1 MAKLT
6 HLDENGSANM
16 VDVTDKAVTS
26 RTAAAVG
33 TITMNREAYQALRDN
48 TLAKGDAL
56 SAARIA
62 AIMGAK
68 QTSALIPLCHPLML
82 TKISAEFTLDD
93 ENCAVTCTCTAKL
106 AGKTGVEMEALTGV
120 SVALLTIY
128 DMCKALDKAMVIG
141 NIHLMEKTGGKSGHY
156 LAAGTQK
163 GS

>member
-26 RTAAAVG
+26 RTALASG
-33 TITMNREAYQALRDN
+33 TITMNREAYLALKEN

-56 SAARIA
+56 GAARIA
-62 AIMGAK
+62 AIMGVKKTAE
-68 QTSALIPLCHPLML
+68 LIPLCHPLML
-82 TKISAEFTLDD
+82 TKISAAFSLDD
-93 ENCAVTCTCTAKL
+93 EKCAVTCTCTARI

-141 NIHLMEKTGGKSGHY
+141 DIHLIEKTGGKSGHY
-156 LAAGTQK
+156 LAGGTQE
-163 GS
+163 G